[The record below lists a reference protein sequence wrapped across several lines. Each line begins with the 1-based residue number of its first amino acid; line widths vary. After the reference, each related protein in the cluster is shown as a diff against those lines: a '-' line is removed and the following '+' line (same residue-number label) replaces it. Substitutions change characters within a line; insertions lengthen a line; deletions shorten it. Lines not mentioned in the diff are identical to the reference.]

1 MKTRDETSEKLKEL
15 GFEVLP
21 SEANFI
27 FVKHAAMPGEMYFKA
42 LRQNSIIVRH
52 FDRPQIKDYVRI
64 TIGTDNE
71 MHRLVEVTERIIEKS
86 CDGAVKNN
94 RDL

>member
-1 MKTRDETSEKLKEL
+1 MK
-15 GFEVLP
+15 
-21 SEANFI
+21 
-27 FVKHAAMPGEMYFKA
+27 
-42 LRQNSIIVRH
+42 H
-52 FDRPQIKDYVRI
+52 FNRPQIKNYVRI